1 MNPTFQRTAP
11 KPKPR
16 FIYLLNVAQRR
27 VEAAIQ
33 EGGDGKSAAR
43 SGLLFALHANGDAI
57 AMAELGAAL
66 DIGPSTLSGLVDR
79 MARDGLVERRQD
91 PNDGRA
97 WQIALTEN
105 GKMARA
111 EAVRATRQLNDIL
124 ADGFD
129 DTELAIVVR
138 WLESARTKFPTK
150 KL

>member
-1 MNPTFQRTAP
+1 MNPAPQRAAS
-11 KPKPR
+11 KQKPR

-27 VEAAIQ
+27 VESAIQ

-43 SGLLFALHANGDAI
+43 SGLLFALDASGDAVS
-57 AMAELGAAL
+57 MAKLGTAL
-66 DIGPSTLSGLVDR
+66 DMGPSTLSGLIDR
-79 MARDGLVERRQD
+79 MARDRLVERRQD

-97 WQIALTEN
+97 WQVALTQS

-111 EAVRATRQLNDIL
+111 EAVRATRRLNDTL

-138 WLESARTKFPTK
+138 WLESVRTKFPTK